1 MLTTLVYRDH
11 RFAVQNPPLESLAAL
26 RAEPGVMIWIDLN
39 APTPEETT
47 AILERLFAV
56 HPVVVEDCTTDSPL
70 PKIDAFDDYL
80 HIVMHAV
87 DYSKTDKFTTTD
99 LDLILGKNFL
109 VTFHRQPLR
118 LVQQVLERYA
128 RTGHGVVPV
137 RGPDRFAHTLLDQL
151 ADAYQPAL
159 DELRADLEAVE
170 ECVLGH
176 ASPQELFPQVVALRK
191 DLATLRQIVRPQRAV
206 AAELALGKPG
216 FLRPVMLPYLR
227 DLAEDFARIETQAAT
242 WGDQL
247 ILGFRVY
254 LNKSSHQAN
263 EGIKVL
269 TGLTALTAPPILI
282 GGWFG
287 MNFSRMPE
295 LAPAWAYPAA
305 ALATIA
311 ATGGLFVYLRRR
323 RWL

>member
-1 MLTTLVYRDH
+1 MITTLVYRDH
-11 RFAVQNPPLESLAAL
+11 RFSVQNPPLATLATM
-26 RAEPGVMIWIDLN
+26 RNEPGIMLWIDLS
-39 APTPEETT
+39 APTPEET
-47 AILERLFAV
+47 AAVLEQLLSV
-56 HPVVVEDCTTDSPL
+56 HPVVVEDCTTDSPF

-99 LDLILGKNFL
+99 IDLVLGKNFL

-118 LVQQVLERYA
+118 PVQQVLERYA
-128 RTGHGVVPV
+128 RTGPGAAPV

-151 ADAYQPAL
+151 ADGYKPAL

-170 ECVLGH
+170 ESVLGQ
-176 ASPQELFPQVVALRK
+176 ASPRELFPQIVALRK

-206 AAELALGKPG
+206 AAELAAGKPG

-227 DLAEDFARIETQAAT
+227 DLAEDFARIETQAAA

-254 LNKSSHQAN
+254 LNKSSHEAN

-269 TGLTALTAPPILI
+269 TGLTALTMPSILI

-287 MNFSRMPE
+287 MNFRHMPE
-295 LAPAWAYPAA
+295 VNAVWAYPAA
-305 ALATIA
+305 GLVTLG
-311 ATGGLFVYLRRR
+311 ATGALFFFLRRR

>member
-11 RFAVQNPPLESLAAL
+11 RFSTLNPPIESLAPL
-26 RAEPGVMIWIDLN
+26 RTEPGVMLWVDLS
-39 APTPEETT
+39 APTAEETT
-47 AILERLFAV
+47 AVLEKLFTL
-56 HPVVVEDCTTDSPL
+56 HPVVIEDCTMDSPF

-80 HIVMHAV
+80 HLVMHAV

-109 VTFHRQPLR
+109 LTFHRQPLR

-128 RTGHGVVPV
+128 RGGPSSALV

-151 ADAYQPAL
+151 VEAYKPAL
-159 DELRADLEAVE
+159 DELRRDLEKVE
-170 ECVLGH
+170 ESVLGH
-176 ASPQELFPQVVALRK
+176 ASPKELFPQVVALRK
-191 DLATLRQIVRPQRAV
+191 DLSSLRQIVRPQRAV
-206 AAELALGKPG
+206 ATELAAGKPG
-216 FLRPVMLPYLR
+216 FIRPAMLPYLR
-227 DLAEDFARIETQAAT
+227 DLAEDFARIETQAAA

-254 LNKSSHQAN
+254 LNKSSHEAN

-269 TGLTALTAPPILI
+269 TGLTAATTPSLII

-287 MNFSRMPE
+287 MNFAHMPE
-295 LAPAWAYPAA
+295 LVPTWAYPVAA
-305 ALATIA
+305 AFTLA
-311 ATGGLFVYLRRR
+311 ATGGLLLWLRSR
-323 RWL
+323 RWI

>member
-11 RFAVQNPPLESLAAL
+11 RFVQQNPPLEALPAL
-26 RAEPGVMIWIDLN
+26 RTEPGVMLWIDLS
-39 APTPEETT
+39 APTPEETS
-47 AILERLFAV
+47 AILETLFAL
-56 HPVVVEDCTTDSPL
+56 HPVVIEDCTTDSPL

-99 LDLILGKNFL
+99 LDLILGKTFL
-109 VTFHRQPLR
+109 LSFHRQPLR
-118 LVQQVLERYA
+118 IVQQVLDRYA
-128 RTGHGVVPV
+128 RSGTGIVPV

-151 ADAYQPAL
+151 VEAYQPAL

-170 ECVLGH
+170 EAVLGH

-206 AAELALGKPG
+206 AADLAQGKPG
-216 FLRPVMLPYLR
+216 FIRPVMLPYLR
-227 DLAEDFARIETQAAT
+227 DLAEAFARIETQTAA

-254 LNKSSHQAN
+254 LNKSSHAAN

-269 TGLTALTAPPILI
+269 TGLTALTMPPILI

-287 MNFSRMPE
+287 MNFTRMPE
-295 LAPAWAYPAA
+295 LVTPYAYPIA
-305 ALATIA
+305 ALVTLVATSA
-311 ATGGLFVYLRRR
+311 LFLYLRRR

>member
-1 MLTTLVYRDH
+1 MLL
-11 RFAVQNPPLESLAAL
+11 
-26 RAEPGVMIWIDLN
+26 WIDLSE
-39 APTPEETT
+39 PTPEETT
-47 AILERLFAV
+47 VILDHLFGL
-56 HPVVVEDCTTDSPL
+56 HPVVVEDCTTDSPF

-99 LDLILGKNFL
+99 LDLVLGKNFL

-118 LVQQVLERYA
+118 LVQQVLERYT
-128 RTGHGVVPV
+128 RSGHGVAPV

-151 ADAYQPAL
+151 AEAYQPAL
-159 DELRADLEAVE
+159 AELRRDLESIE
-170 ECVLGH
+170 EAVLGRT
-176 ASPQELFPQVVALRK
+176 SPQELFPQIVALRK

-206 AAELALGKPG
+206 AVELAAGKPG
-216 FLRPVMLPYLR
+216 FIRPVILPYLR
-227 DLAEDFARIETQAAT
+227 DLAEDFARIESQSAA
-242 WGDQL
+242 WGEQL

-269 TGLTALTAPPILI
+269 TGLTALTMPPILI

-287 MNFSRMPE
+287 MNFARMPE
-295 LAPAWAYPAA
+295 LAPPWTYPLAA
-305 ALATIA
+305 VITLA
-311 ATGGLFVYLRRR
+311 ATGALFCFLRRR